1 MDNVAAFLSVL
12 SEWISMNQL
21 LAMRAFVRVVD
32 TGSFSR
38 TADQLALPRSTVS
51 KLITDLEKHLNI
63 KLMQRTT
70 RAVTPTSDGLEY
82 YGHAMRWIA
91 EMDSVESAVR
101 GKKVKPSGH
110 LRIDAPAVFAN
121 SLLIPELPE
130 FHREYPEITVAVG
143 ISDRP
148 LNIVEECVD
157 CVIRAGRLDDMA
169 MVGRRVTELQYVTCA
184 APAYLDRKGI
194 PSSPDDLQLNHAAAC
209 YFFSTGKPELLIFER
224 GAERFEI
231 GNCVF
236 STNEGNGL
244 KEMLLAGLG
253 VGQHFRRI
261 VQPYLDSGELVAVL
275 EDWSRPAMPFHIL
288 YPPNRH
294 QNARLKAFADWVV
307 QKFGVDLPI
316 TE

>member
-1 MDNVAAFLSVL
+1 
-12 SEWISMNQL
+12 MNQL
-21 LAMRAFVRVVD
+21 LAMRAFLRVVD

-38 TADQLALPRSTVS
+38 AADQLALPRSTVS
-51 KLITDLEKHLNI
+51 KLINDLEKHLGV
-63 KLMQRTT
+63 KLIQRTT
-70 RAVTPTSDGLEY
+70 RAVAPTSDGQAY
-82 YGHAMRWIA
+82 YEHAMRWIA
-91 EMDSVESAVR
+91 DLDSVESAVR
-101 GKKVKPSGH
+101 GKKLKPSGH
-110 LRIDAPAVFAN
+110 LRIDAPAAFAN
-121 SLLIPELPE
+121 CLLIPKLAE
-130 FHREYPEITVAVG
+130 FHRAYPDITIAVG

-148 LNIVEECVD
+148 LNIVEEGVD

-169 MVGRRVTELQYVTCA
+169 MIGRRVTELQYVTCA

-194 PSSPDDLQLNHAAAC
+194 PSSPDDIRSNHDAAC
-209 YFFSTGKPELLIFER
+209 YFFAATGKAELLIFER

-244 KEMLLAGLG
+244 KEMLVAGLG
-253 VGQHFRRI
+253 IGQHFRRI
-261 VQPYLDSGELVAVL
+261 VQPCLDSGELVEIL

-294 QNARLKAFADWVV
+294 QNARLKVFVDWVI
-307 QKFGVDLPI
+307 QKFGADLPV

>member
-1 MDNVAAFLSVL
+1 
-12 SEWISMNQL
+12 MNQL

-82 YGHAMRWIA
+82 YGHAVRWIA

-148 LNIVEECVD
+148 LNIVEEGVD

-194 PSSPDDLQLNHAAAC
+194 PSSPDDLELNHAAAC

-275 EDWSRPAMPFHIL
+275 EDWSRPPMPFHIL

-294 QNARLKAFADWVV
+294 QNAKLKAFADWVV

>member
-1 MDNVAAFLSVL
+1 
-12 SEWISMNQL
+12 MNQL

-70 RAVTPTSDGLEY
+70 RAVTPTSDGIEY

-121 SLLIPELPE
+121 SLLIPELPD

-148 LNIVEECVD
+148 LKIVEEGVD

-184 APAYLDRKGI
+184 APAYLDCKGI
-194 PSSPDDLQLNHAAAC
+194 PSSPEDLQLNHAAAC

-224 GAERFEI
+224 GNERFEI

>member
-1 MDNVAAFLSVL
+1 
-12 SEWISMNQL
+12 
-21 LAMRAFVRVVD
+21 MRAFVRVVD

-121 SLLIPELPE
+121 SLLISELPE
-130 FHREYPEITVAVG
+130 FHREYPEITIAVG

-148 LNIVEECVD
+148 LNIVEEGVD

>member
-1 MDNVAAFLSVL
+1 
-12 SEWISMNQL
+12 MNQL

-148 LNIVEECVD
+148 LNIVEEGVD

-316 TE
+316 GE

>member
-1 MDNVAAFLSVL
+1 
-12 SEWISMNQL
+12 MNQL

-82 YGHAMRWIA
+82 YGHATRWIA

-110 LRIDAPAVFAN
+110 LRIDAPAAFAN

-130 FHREYPEITVAVG
+130 FHSEYPEITIAVG

-148 LNIVEECVD
+148 LNIVEEGVD
-157 CVIRAGRLDDMA
+157 CVIRAGRLDDIA

-194 PSSPDDLQLNHAAAC
+194 PSSPNDLQLNHAAAC

-275 EDWSRPAMPFHIL
+275 EDWSRSAMPFHIL

>member
-1 MDNVAAFLSVL
+1 
-12 SEWISMNQL
+12 MNQL

-101 GKKVKPSGH
+101 GKKVKPSGR

-148 LNIVEECVD
+148 LNIVEESMD

-169 MVGRRVTELQYVTCA
+169 MIGRKVTELQYVTCA
-184 APAYLDRKGI
+184 APNYLGRKGI
-194 PSSPDDLQLNHAAAC
+194 PSSPEDLQLNHAAAC

-261 VQPYLDSGELVAVL
+261 AQPYLDSGELVAVL

-307 QKFGVDLPI
+307 QKFAVDLPI

>member
-1 MDNVAAFLSVL
+1 
-12 SEWISMNQL
+12 
-21 LAMRAFVRVVD
+21 
-32 TGSFSR
+32 
-38 TADQLALPRSTVS
+38 
-51 KLITDLEKHLNI
+51 
-63 KLMQRTT
+63 MQRTT
-70 RAVTPTSDGLEY
+70 RAVAPTSDGLAY

-101 GKKVKPSGH
+101 GKKLKPSGH
-110 LRIDAPAVFAN
+110 LRIDAPAVFAS

-130 FHREYPEITVAVG
+130 FHNEYPDITVAVG

-148 LNIVEECVD
+148 LNIVEEGVD
-157 CVIRAGRLDDMA
+157 CVIRAGKLDDMA
-169 MVGRRVTELQYVTCA
+169 MIGRRVTELQYVTCA
-184 APAYLDRKGI
+184 APAYLDRKGT

-261 VQPYLDSGELVAVL
+261 VQPCLDSGELVAVL

-294 QNARLKAFADWVV
+294 QNARLKAFADWVIK
-307 QKFGVDLPI
+307 KFSADLSV

>member
-1 MDNVAAFLSVL
+1 
-12 SEWISMNQL
+12 MNQL

-82 YGHAMRWIA
+82 YGHAVRWIA

-110 LRIDAPAVFAN
+110 LRIDVPTVFAN

-143 ISDRP
+143 ISDRS
-148 LNIVEECVD
+148 LNIVEEGVD

-194 PSSPDDLQLNHAAAC
+194 PSSPDDLELNHAAAC

-307 QKFGVDLPI
+307 QKFGTDLPI

>member
-1 MDNVAAFLSVL
+1 
-12 SEWISMNQL
+12 MNQL

-110 LRIDAPAVFAN
+110 LRIDAPAAFAN

-130 FHREYPEITVAVG
+130 FHSEYPEITIAVG

-148 LNIVEECVD
+148 LNIVEEGVD
-157 CVIRAGRLDDMA
+157 CVIRAGRLDDIA

-194 PSSPDDLQLNHAAAC
+194 PSSPNDLQLNHAAAC

>member
-1 MDNVAAFLSVL
+1 
-12 SEWISMNQL
+12 MNQL

-110 LRIDAPAVFAN
+110 LRIDAPAIFAN

-148 LNIVEECVD
+148 LNIVEEGVD
-157 CVIRAGRLDDMA
+157 CVIRAGKLDDMA
-169 MVGRRVTELQYVTCA
+169 MVGRRVTGLQYVTCA

-231 GNCVF
+231 GKCVF

>member
-1 MDNVAAFLSVL
+1 
-12 SEWISMNQL
+12 MNQL

-70 RAVTPTSDGLEY
+70 RAVAPTSDGLAY

-130 FHREYPEITVAVG
+130 FHGKYPDITVAVG

-148 LNIVEECVD
+148 LNIVEEGVD
-157 CVIRAGRLDDMA
+157 CVIRAGKLDDMA
-169 MVGRRVTELQYVTCA
+169 MIGRRVTELQYVTCA

-253 VGQHFRRI
+253 VGQHFRHI

-307 QKFGVDLPI
+307 QKFGVDLPV